1 MKALILG
8 FGLILMSFGLILMML
23 AGAWFFPGNLSE
35 HLPLLAAGI
44 LGTLAALCDILA
56 IALNGGTLPA
66 KKNQRRPYLYT
77 LVKVSFITLILTS
90 IFATASAAIQSWW
103 PQ

>member
-8 FGLILMSFGLILMML
+8 FGLILMSFGLILMTL

-44 LGTLAALCDILA
+44 LGTLAALCNILA
-56 IALNGGTLPA
+56 IALNGGTLPT

-77 LVKVSFITLILTS
+77 LIKVAFTIFILTS
-90 IFATASAAIQSWW
+90 IFAVASAAIITWW